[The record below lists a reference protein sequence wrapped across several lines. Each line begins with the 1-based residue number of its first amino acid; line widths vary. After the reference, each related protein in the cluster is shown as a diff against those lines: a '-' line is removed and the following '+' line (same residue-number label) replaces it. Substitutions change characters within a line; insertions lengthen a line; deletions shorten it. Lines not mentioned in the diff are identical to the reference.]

1 MQTPGVERMLRTR
14 GRRSVIRVCRLT
26 VRLYPSPGRIG
37 SDDVPVLNPQQHRDI
52 SLYGSRPVAGGC
64 FLPVWRGEPIRER
77 FPSLFGGS
85 LKDPE
90 KN

>member
-52 SLYGSRPVAGGC
+52 SLYGSRPVAGGVSC
-64 FLPVWRGEPIRER
+64 RCGEASR
-77 FPSLFGGS
+77 FANGS
-85 LKDPE
+85 PLYSRVP
-90 KN
+90 

>member
-52 SLYGSRPVAGGC
+52 SLYGSRPVAGGV
-64 FLPVWRGEPIRER
+64 FLAGVARRADSRTVPLVIRR
-77 FPSLFGGS
+77 FPEGS
-85 LKDPE
+85 GK
-90 KN
+90 